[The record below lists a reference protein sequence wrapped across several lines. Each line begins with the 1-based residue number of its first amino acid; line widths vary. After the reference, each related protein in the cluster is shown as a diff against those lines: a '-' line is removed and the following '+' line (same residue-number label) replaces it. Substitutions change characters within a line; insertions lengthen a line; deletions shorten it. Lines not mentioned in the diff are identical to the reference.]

1 MSKTKLKKY
10 PVYSGPL
17 TKKQRDDLRLKI
29 IKYCGS
35 PRTPEQVAIKFQIS
49 QISAS
54 AFLSNLRVQFN
65 VEYNPK
71 TKTYFADPR
80 IYLVS

>member
-1 MSKTKLKKY
+1 MPKIKSKKY

-17 TKKQRDDLRLKI
+17 TKKQRDELREKI
-29 IKYCGS
+29 IKYCS
-35 PRTPEQVAIKFQIS
+35 KPRTPEQVATKFQIS

-54 AFLSNLRVQFN
+54 AFLSNLRVRFN
-65 VEYNPK
+65 VRHNPK

-80 IYLVS
+80 IYFV